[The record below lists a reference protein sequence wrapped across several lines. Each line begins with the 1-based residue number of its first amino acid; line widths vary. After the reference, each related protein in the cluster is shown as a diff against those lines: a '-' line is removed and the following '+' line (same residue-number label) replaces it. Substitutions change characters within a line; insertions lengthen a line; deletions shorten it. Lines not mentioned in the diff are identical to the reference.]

1 MTALAAPRA
10 HLRTAIR
17 HPRRLGA
24 ALAVLALATTAIVS
38 SPAQADASPQTITE
52 SVYFDA
58 AQAVLTDTAR
68 ASLDVFLLEVPSDAT
83 NVSTKVIGWV
93 QQTRNKANDKSLSTA
108 RARNVASYLAA
119 QGLAGDISTEG
130 RGIKNRTIMARTAS
144 VSITYT
150 PAVPPAPVVP
160 GPTVPCRIPSTSV
173 SPVGTVINVAFNLG
187 CDGGSP
193 ITSVEYNR
201 DGTWISVPANAP
213 FAMPEPVP
221 GTTKSFKI
229 RAVNAVGPGPAW
241 EVPTPAG
248 VNRCTN
254 PVVTSESGVWISWA
268 PSGYAGLFTANI
280 GDWTQ
285 QPTFTYQWYSGIYGE
300 GETIIPDATGS
311 TYAPPYPSTV
321 SVVVTAHS
329 GSCSASASAWQMGGF
344 AW

>member
-1 MTALAAPRA
+1 MTTLAAPRA

-38 SPAQADASPQTITE
+38 APAQAADDTAQTVTT

-68 ASLDVFLLEVPSDAT
+68 ASLDVFLLEVPIGSTD
-83 NVSTKVIGWV
+83 VSAKVIGWV
-93 QQTRNKANDKSLSTA
+93 QETRSKANDKRLSTA
-108 RARNVASYLAA
+108 RATNVASYIEA
-119 QGLAGDISTEG
+119 QGFSGDISTEG
-130 RGIKNRTIMARTAS
+130 RGIKNRTVLARTAS
-144 VSITYT
+144 ISITYT
-150 PAVPPAPVVP
+150 PPVPPAPVVV

-201 DGTWISVPANAP
+201 DGTWISVPANAS

-248 VNRCTN
+248 VNRCTI
-254 PVVTSESGVWISWA
+254 PVLTGRSSVWIAHNWTESG
-268 PSGYAGLFTANI
+268 PEYTAME
-280 GDWTQ
+280 GEWTES
-285 QPTFTYQWYSGIYGE
+285 PTFTYQWYLGIFDDGGTPIAGATNRTYSRDNW
-300 GETIIPDATGS
+300 DA
-311 TYAPPYPSTV
+311 V

-329 GSCSASASAWQMGGF
+329 GSCSASDWDYY
-344 AW
+344 WD

>member
-1 MTALAAPRA
+1 MTTTLAPRA
-10 HLRTAIR
+10 HLRTAFR

-24 ALAVLALATTAIVS
+24 ALAVLALATTAIAS
-38 SPAQADASPQTITE
+38 APLQAAADTAQTVTT

-58 AQAVLTDTAR
+58 AKAVLTDTAQ
-68 ASLDVFLLEVPSDAT
+68 ASLDVFLLEVPIGST
-83 NVSTKVIGWV
+83 SVSAKVIGWV
-93 QQTRNKANDKSLSTA
+93 QETRSKANDMRLSTA
-108 RARNVASYLAA
+108 RARNVASYIEA
-119 QGLAGDISTEG
+119 QGFTGDISTEG
-130 RGIKNRTIMARTAS
+130 RGIKNRTVLARTAS
-144 VSITYT
+144 ISITYT
-150 PAVPPAPVVP
+150 PPVAPAPVVV

-201 DGTWISVPANAP
+201 DGTWISVPPNAP

-248 VNRCTN
+248 VNRCVA
-254 PVVTSESGVWISWA
+254 PLLTSESVWITRN
-268 PSGYAGLFTANI
+268 PGGYYGTYIAQTGE
-280 GDWTQ
+280 WTQ
-285 QPTFTYQWYSGIYGE
+285 SPTFTYQWYSGYYNE
-300 GETIIPDATGS
+300 GGTPIEGATGS
-311 TYAPPYPSTV
+311 SYVPADYGAY

-329 GSCSASASAWQMGGF
+329 GSCSTSAWNWIDGS
-344 AW
+344 WYW